1 MLRLIPAPAHRQA
14 LRVAHRLRLVWWQ
27 VRKPRLDG
35 CRVLAFDAA
44 DRVLLVRHAYGSG
57 RWMLP
62 GGGIG
67 RGEQPL
73 AAACREFAEEAGCG
87 LARALLLEVL
97 EEPLSGAVNRVHLVT
112 GRITGTPRPD
122 GREII
127 ELACFAATDLPANLS
142 PTLEARIA
150 EWIVL
155 GLAARSE
162 R

>member
-1 MLRLIPAPAHRQA
+1 MLRLIPSPLHRQG
-14 LRVAHRLRLVWWQ
+14 LRVAHRLRLVWWR
-27 VRKPRLDG
+27 VRRPRLDG
-35 CRVLAFDAA
+35 CRVLAFDAH

-62 GGGIG
+62 GGGLG
-67 RGEQPL
+67 RGEEPV
-73 AAACREFAEEAGCG
+73 AAALREFAEEAGCG
-87 LARALLLEVL
+87 LVETRLLEVL

-112 GRITGTPRPD
+112 GRIQGTPRPD

-127 ELACFAATDLPANLS
+127 ELACFAAADLPADLS
-142 PTLEARIA
+142 PALAARIA
-150 EWIVL
+150 EWIAL